1 MKQAGILQ
9 CTGLC
14 ACFFKWIFTGVCY
27 RVNKEKKMKG
37 LKILLLVIS
46 LTLSSLAFAAGE
58 ININTADK
66 EMLMTGISGIG
77 EKRAEAIVSY
87 REANGPFNSVEELL
101 NVRGVGK
108 ATLDKNRENL
118 TVSK

>member
-1 MKQAGILQ
+1 
-9 CTGLC
+9 
-14 ACFFKWIFTGVCY
+14 
-27 RVNKEKKMKG
+27 MKG